1 MKISSLWSNPF
12 KDSCKKD
19 ISDFDFL
26 KKIPIFLSLSNKQI
40 EKILSIIHIR
50 NYKDSEIVFRID
62 DPGVGLF
69 IVRNGSV
76 DIFNEYPDMT
86 RKKIISL
93 SSGDFF
99 GEIALLNDSPRSATV
114 VSSGNSVLFGLFRP
128 DLLSLIDSDPKLG
141 NKLFFNLAQIL
152 AERLRLT
159 TLSDS
164 GV

>member
-1 MKISSLWSNPF
+1 MKIISLWTNPF
-12 KDSCKKD
+12 KYSCKKD

-26 KKIPIFLSLSNKQI
+26 KKIPIFFSLSNKQI

-50 NYKDSEIVFRID
+50 NYKDSEIIFRIE

-69 IVRNGSV
+69 IVRNGTV
-76 DIFNEYPDMT
+76 DIFNEYPDFT
-86 RKKIISL
+86 KKKITSL

-114 VSSGNSVLFGLFRP
+114 ISSGNSVLYGLFRP
-128 DLLSLIDSDPKLG
+128 DLLGVIDSDPKLG
-141 NKLFFNLAQIL
+141 SKLFFNVAQIL

-159 TLSDS
+159 NLTESA
-164 GV
+164 V